1 MAQKI
6 TRTVIT
12 TNVVVQAVE
21 RDTMEVKELE
31 FVLPYAI
38 DDDKKALREVQ
49 KQMYDEY
56 PNYVVLKLLGI
67 HLYHTKYAMPVE
79 TFVKNAQIVD

>member
-21 RDTMEVKELE
+21 KDTLEVKELE

-38 DDDKKALREVQ
+38 DDEKKALKEVQ
-49 KQMYDEY
+49 KQMYDEH

-79 TFVKNAQIVD
+79 TFVKHAEIVD

>member
-21 RDTMEVKELE
+21 KDTLEVKELE

-38 DDDKKALREVQ
+38 DDEKKALKEVQ
-49 KQMYDEY
+49 KQMYDAH

-67 HLYHTKYAMPVE
+67 HLYHTKYAMPIE
-79 TFVKNAQIVD
+79 TFVKYAEIVD

>member
-1 MAQKI
+1 MAQQI

-12 TNVVVQAVE
+12 TNVVAQAVE
-21 RDTMEVKELE
+21 KDTLEVKELE

-38 DDDKKALREVQ
+38 DDEKKALKEVQ
-49 KQMYDEY
+49 KQVYNEH

-67 HLYHTKYAMPVE
+67 HLNHTKYAMPIE
-79 TFVKNAQIVD
+79 TFVQCAEIVD